1 MQDGDVML
9 TLRAFQKVHEAA
21 LSILIKR
28 RQRLIHDQHL
38 RLHGQSSCQG
48 DSLFL
53 TARETEWLALKEVG
67 DVHLLS
73 ESADGGVDELLW
85 LTSNPKTKA
94 DLLAHGHG
102 RKEGTILWHVADASV
117 IGRLVRDVSFTE
129 PCAT

>member
-38 RLHGQSSCQG
+38 RLHRQSAREG
-48 DSLFL
+48 DPLFL
-53 TARETEWLALKEVG
+53 TARETEWLAREEVS
-67 DVHLLS
+67 DVHFVS
-73 ESADGGVDELLW
+73 ESADGGVDDFLW
-85 LTSNPKTKA
+85 LPPNAKAKA
-94 DLLAHGHG
+94 DLLTHGHRG
-102 RKEGTILWHVADASV
+102 KKGAILWHVADASV